1 MLSGTRNWRGRSTG
15 MKLTIFAAIIFV
27 AGLWPGL
34 AKYQGGVAQ
43 TAPQTHVLTTLKKS
57 PEPAPSGLQAWSEKL
72 KQRL

>member
-1 MLSGTRNWRGRSTG
+1 

-34 AKYQGGVAQ
+34 AKYQGGVPRA
-43 TAPQTHVLTTLKKS
+43 APQKHVLTTLKES
-57 PEPAPSGLQAWSEKL
+57 SDSAPSGPQAWSEKL

>member
-1 MLSGTRNWRGRSTG
+1 

-34 AKYQGGVAQ
+34 AKYQGGVPQ
-43 TAPQTHVLTTLKKS
+43 TAPQKHVLTTLKDAAHM
-57 PEPAPSGLQAWSEKL
+57 PPARLQAWPETL